1 MLIRDPPLSIHICDK
16 WVDKMIHICDKS
28 KFLLEGTS
36 AHLLASIINLTRY
49 EKRTCGTS
57 FVVQKFLPNISN
69 MRKLVATTRDKNKI
83 SHEVPTKDA
92 VQNNKSF

>member
-1 MLIRDPPLSIHICDK
+1 MRYPKRYGH
-16 WVDKMIHICDKS
+16 KS

-36 AHLLASIINLTRY
+36 AQLLASIINLTRY

-83 SHEVPTKDA
+83 SHE
-92 VQNNKSF
+92 

>member
-1 MLIRDPPLSIHICDK
+1 MSYPKRYGH
-16 WVDKMIHICDKS
+16 KS

-36 AHLLASIINLTRY
+36 AQLLASIINLTRY

-57 FVVQKFLPNISN
+57 FVVKKFLPNISN
-69 MRKLVATTRDKNKI
+69 MRKLVATRENKI
-83 SHEVPTKDA
+83 SHEVPIKDA